1 MSAAGQPGGALRVA
15 LLTPCFWPEVR
26 RGGER
31 LVRDLADGL
40 IARGHH
46 PRLITSHPGRP
57 SKTLEDGLEI
67 VRHWR
72 PPPGRL
78 ARRKFEDH
86 LTHLPFTY
94 ASLALG
100 HDDVAHAVYVTDAVA
115 AARWS
120 KKSGRPSIHG
130 VIGAP
135 DRQYFVRRR
144 KRVELW
150 VEACR
155 DCDVVTVLSKAA
167 ADNLWRDLGV
177 ESRVIAPG
185 VDTSVFTP
193 GETPERDE
201 RPTIFCASAIDDPM
215 KRVGLLVE
223 AFALVRRER
232 PDARLLLNRP
242 RDTALAGQVTGND
255 GVELLDAAS
264 RSPEL
269 IGAYRR
275 SWVCALPSLGEAF
288 GLVLAEALACGTPVV
303 GSNAGGIPEVLG
315 GRDDVGRLFDER
327 TPEAL
332 SRALLDGL
340 ELAED
345 DGVRE
350 RCRARGEELSLENCV
365 AEYESLYRELIAARA
380 RAG

>member
-1 MSAAGQPGGALRVA
+1 MTPAPPNGGDLRVA

-31 LVRDLADGL
+31 LLRDLADGL
-40 IARGHH
+40 LDRGHR
-46 PRLITSHPGRP
+46 PRIITSHPGKP
-57 SKTLEDGLEI
+57 SKAVEDGVEVI
-67 VRHWR
+67 RHWR
-72 PPPGRL
+72 PPAGRL
-78 ARRKFEDH
+78 SRRKFEDH

-94 ASLALG
+94 GTLMLG
-100 HDDVAHAVYVTDAVA
+100 SDDVAHAVYVTDAVA

-135 DRQYFVRRR
+135 DRPYFVRRR

-193 GETPERDE
+193 PDTPERHE

-215 KRVGLLVE
+215 KRVELLIE
-223 AFALVRRER
+223 AFALVRKKR

-242 RDTALAGQVTGND
+242 RDAALAEEVTAND

-269 IGAYRR
+269 LDAYRR

-303 GSNAGGIPEVLG
+303 GSDAGGIPEVLG
-315 GRDDVGRLFDER
+315 GRDDIGRLFSER

-332 SRALLDGL
+332 SRALLETL

-345 DGVRE
+345 PAVRE
-350 RCRARGEELSLENCV
+350 RCRARGEELSLERCV
-365 AEYESLYRELIAARA
+365 AEYEDLYRELIAAR
-380 RAG
+380 GG